1 MKSATQK
8 AEEPEPDVK
17 QPNRDFAELLRANQ
31 SMVFSIAYHCL
42 RDRAVAEELAQEV
55 FLELYRR
62 LGELESEAHVTY
74 WLRKVTTNR
83 CIDYV
88 RKRKLRVAVP
98 LENAPEPSSTDEHED
113 VLMSRKLR
121 VLIAGLPE
129 KARMIIILRYQEE
142 LMPEE
147 IAKVMDMPLG
157 TVKSHLHRSLAL
169 LRDKIDRSMGEVR

>member
-1 MKSATQK
+1 MKTAAQRTEQPK
-8 AEEPEPDVK
+8 PDEK
-17 QPNRDFAELLRANQ
+17 HSTRDFAELLRANQ
-31 SMVFSIAYHCL
+31 SMVFSIAFHSL

-62 LGELESEAHVTY
+62 LNELESEAHVTY

-83 CIDYV
+83 CIDYI
-88 RKRKLRVAVP
+88 RKRKLRMAVS
-98 LENAPEPSSTDEHED
+98 LDSAPEPSSTDDHED

-121 VLIAGLPE
+121 ALISGLPE